1 MISFLKTV
9 IYEPLYNILVLIL
22 GIPYVD
28 AGIAVIILTL
38 FVKIVLYPLSKKATQ
53 TQIVMKEKESELKE
67 IREKYKDKQE
77 QAIKTMEFY
86 RQNNINPFSSILTI
100 LIQIPIIYALYHI
113 FLKSGLPLIQ
123 TDIVYSFVKIP
134 SSVSMKFLG
143 FFDISTKSILL
154 AILAAVTTFI
164 QLHLSSKSTIKVSSD
179 PKDLSSMMMNQM
191 KYTFPIVVF
200 FISWSISGVV
210 ALYWFVSNVLGILQ
224 DRIIRKQINSQTI
237 FKK

>member
-224 DRIIRKQINSQTI
+224 DRIIRKNLN
-237 FKK
+237 KN